1 MQGPPGANLF
11 VFRIPDDF
19 TDESMKD
26 TFAPFGNLLDPLVLR
41 VRDMITLTNLQYN
54 EFVLLGLKPVNIKL
68 HGDLFMVGLTYHPSP
83 AQSAPSGPSHESMKR
98 TVSTHEF

>member
-26 TFAPFGNLLDPLVLR
+26 TFAPFGNLLDPLALR
-41 VRDMITLTNLQYN
+41 VRGMITLTKFLIVVQR
-54 EFVLLGLKPVNIKL
+54 FVLLGPKPVHIKL
-68 HGDLFMVGLTYHPSP
+68 PGGPVMVGLTYHPSP
-83 AQSAPSGPSHESMKR
+83 
-98 TVSTHEF
+98 T

>member
-26 TFAPFGNLLDPLVLR
+26 TFAPFGNLLDPLALR
-41 VRDMITLTNLQYN
+41 VRVMVTLAHKYPRDCITKR
-54 EFVLLGLKPVNIKL
+54 FLLLIQKPTCTYQVTWGTWAMAGMPYHQAL
-68 HGDLFMVGLTYHPSP
+68 VFM
-83 AQSAPSGPSHESMKR
+83 
-98 TVSTHEF
+98 

>member
-1 MQGPPGANLF
+1 MRTFKRQKCSRPSLRSGSACSFWPWSMQGPPGANLF

-41 VRDMITLTNLQYN
+41 VRDMITLTNL
-54 EFVLLGLKPVNIKL
+54 
-68 HGDLFMVGLTYHPSP
+68 
-83 AQSAPSGPSHESMKR
+83 
-98 TVSTHEF
+98 